1 VTYAQTDRILEIQTT
16 LGADKAMLTELD
28 GEERL
33 SHPYLFSIRFVSD
46 EPAESVAKLLGS
58 AVSIRFGW
66 PEDAS
71 GLARRPLHGHIRR
84 LRRGMAGCGDGI
96 EWHAEI
102 VPMLWFLSR
111 TSDCRIFQEKTVP
124 DIIEEVLKLH
134 GVTSF
139 ENKLMGVYEP
149 REYVVQYRESALDF
163 LSRLMEQEGIF
174 YWHEHTDSDHKLVFA
189 DDNVS
194 TPQSGLGEVGFHC
207 RDGRNSVTS
216 LDEEIV
222 VRSGSWTLRDFNF
235 KTPALTLEAS
245 QPTTID
251 GAEMK
256 KRERFDYPGI
266 YEQAGAGGQVARHRI
281 EGEEAFHLIRRGE
294 SAIAD
299 FGAGTRIR
307 ISGTARSDVL
317 ITEVRH
323 HAQPLQRDA

>member
-1 VTYAQTDRILEIQTT
+1 
-16 LGADKAMLTELD
+16 
-28 GEERL
+28 
-33 SHPYLFSIRFVSD
+33 
-46 EPAESVAKLLGS
+46 
-58 AVSIRFGW
+58 
-66 PEDAS
+66 
-71 GLARRPLHGHIRR
+71 
-84 LRRGMAGCGDGI
+84 
-96 EWHAEI
+96 
-102 VPMLWFLSR
+102 MLWFLSR
-111 TSDCRIFQEKTVP
+111 TSDCRIFEEKTVP

-163 LSRLMEQEGIF
+163 ISRLMEQEGIF

-189 DDNVS
+189 DDHVS
-194 TPQSGLGEVGFHC
+194 TPQIGLGEVGFHC

-251 GAEMK
+251 VAEMK

-266 YEQAGAGGQVARHRI
+266 YEQAGAGGQVARNRI

-299 FGAGTRIR
+299 FGPARA
-307 ISGTARSDVL
+307 SGSA
-317 ITEVRH
+317 
-323 HAQPLQRDA
+323 AQPDPTC